1 MTNKGSKV
9 YVAWVSL
16 CKLTK
21 WQTKVTI
28 VVPKEY
34 YFSVTVM
41 VDSGANLNCFSKGL
55 IPSRYFLK
63 TTEILNAADGRKL
76 VVNYKLQ
83 NSIICNKKLDL
94 KCHL

>member
-16 CKLTK
+16 TK

-28 VVPKEY
+28 VDPKEY
-34 YFSVTVM
+34 YFSVTAM

-76 VVNYKLQ
+76 LVMLQ
-83 NSIICNKKLDL
+83 NSITCNKILDF